1 MKHAASIC
9 FALALVAAACAGPP
23 QGASTVPYGS
33 ERSLAVRHGGRF
45 PTPIQHVII
54 IFQENRTPDY
64 LFQGMLPYGANI
76 ATTAVDS
83 YGELVPLKPIS
94 LAAPY
99 DLGHS
104 HKNFLDDCD
113 LQQSGTCR
121 MDGFDSYLPV
131 KYHLRPYGY
140 APQSEVQPYL
150 DMATQ
155 YVFADNMFQ
164 SNEAGSFP
172 AHQYIISGDAE
183 AEPATVDNVSSDPY
197 NKNTGAKTPAGCDA
211 PKNSVV
217 ETIDAVTGSPGPTP
231 FPCFERQTLSDLLD
245 QRGVTWKYYQNGLG
259 PGLWHGPDAIHHIR
273 YGPDYRFVVTPP
285 QTILTDV
292 TSGKLPGVS
301 WVMPADGYHS
311 DHSGNKSTAGP
322 SWVAAIVNT
331 VGQSQYWNS
340 TAILLTW
347 DDWGGWYDHATPM
360 LFNSYELG
368 FRVPLVVISPYSK
381 KAAPSGGVYISHV
394 QYEFGSLLAFAEE
407 TFGIPKGALKSTD
420 VRANDLSDAFDF
432 TQSPRPFV
440 VISAPPFVPGKGKLR
455 DDEDP

>member
-1 MKHAASIC
+1 MKYAALLC
-9 FALALVAAACAGPP
+9 FGLALAVAACAAPP
-23 QGASTVPYGS
+23 QTATVPYGS
-33 ERSLAVRHGGRF
+33 GRSLVIRSHSRF
-45 PTPIQHVII
+45 PTPIQHVVI

-64 LFQGMLPYGANI
+64 LFRGMLQHGANI

-83 YGELVPLKPIS
+83 LGQIVQLKPIS

-104 HKNFLDDCD
+104 HKNFLEDCD
-113 LQQSGTCR
+113 LQPGDSCN

-140 APQSEVQPYL
+140 APQTEVQPYL

-164 SNEAGSFP
+164 TNEAGSFP
-172 AHQYIISGDAE
+172 AHQYIISGDAF
-183 AEPATVDNVSSDPY
+183 AEPVTPDNVSSDPY
-197 NKNTGAKTPAGCDA
+197 NRKTGAKTPAGCDA
-211 PKNSVV
+211 PVNSVV
-217 ETIDAVTGSPGPTP
+217 DTIDPVSGSPGPSP

-245 QRGVTWKYYQNGLG
+245 SHGISWKYYQNGLG

-292 TSGKLPGVS
+292 TSGKLPAMS

-322 SWVAAIVNT
+322 SWVAAVVNAI
-331 VGQSQYWNS
+331 GQSQYWNT
-340 TAILLTW
+340 TAVLITW
-347 DDWGGWYDHATPM
+347 DDWGGWYDHVNPV
-360 LFNSYELG
+360 LFNTYELG
-368 FRVPLVVISPYSK
+368 FRVPLVIVSPYAKTGS
-381 KAAPSGGVYISHV
+381 PSSEGYISHV
-394 QYEFGSLLAFAEE
+394 PYEFGSLLAFAEE
-407 TFGIPKGALKSTD
+407 TFGIPKGSLHSTD

-432 TQSPRPFV
+432 LQTPRPFV
-440 VISAPPFVPGKGKLR
+440 VISAPPFIPGKGSLR
-455 DDEDP
+455 YEEDP